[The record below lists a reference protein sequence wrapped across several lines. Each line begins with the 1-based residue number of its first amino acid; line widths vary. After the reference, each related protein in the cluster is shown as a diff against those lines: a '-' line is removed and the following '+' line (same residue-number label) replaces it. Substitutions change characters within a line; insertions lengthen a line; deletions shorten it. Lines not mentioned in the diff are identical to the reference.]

1 VYAGLIN
8 LFQSAEL
15 SHKFI
20 NITKPKGENDER
32 CIKNRSGFSPYDM
45 KKIMAGSGS
54 STNCQLCENGDIIYR
69 DYDGS
74 EPEDGCS
81 WSTCPQI
88 HP

>member
-1 VYAGLIN
+1 MKDALKTGQVLGRN
-8 LFQSAEL
+8 
-15 SHKFI
+15 
-20 NITKPKGENDER
+20 
-32 CIKNRSGFSPYDM
+32 DM